1 MQGTVKFYRDMDGYG
16 FIKGDDSSDIFF
28 HIRNTEPR
36 LEKLTKGQR
45 VSYEQKSGDRGLFAV
60 NIIVI

>member
-1 MQGTVKFYRDMDGYG
+1 MQGIVKFYRDMDGYG
-16 FIKGDDSSDIFF
+16 FIKSDEGLDVFF

-36 LEKLTKGQR
+36 LEKLAKGQR
-45 VSYEQKSGDRGLFAV
+45 VKYDQKTGDRGAFAI